1 MFGLKIV
8 NKQDYINLK
17 RGLDDAQALLAEKY
31 AIISNLEKEVAEL
44 KQKLSNA
51 ENVVDVPKKR
61 NPKTI
66 LLTDVAEEALK
77 VEKKPR
83 VRKITKDNKEKVITK

>member
-17 RGLDDAQALLAEKY
+17 RGFDDAQVLLAEKY

-51 ENVVDVPKKR
+51 ENVVDIPKKR
-61 NPKTI
+61 NSKTV

-77 VEKKPR
+77 VERKSKLRKTVKPKK
-83 VRKITKDNKEKVITK
+83 DEVITM